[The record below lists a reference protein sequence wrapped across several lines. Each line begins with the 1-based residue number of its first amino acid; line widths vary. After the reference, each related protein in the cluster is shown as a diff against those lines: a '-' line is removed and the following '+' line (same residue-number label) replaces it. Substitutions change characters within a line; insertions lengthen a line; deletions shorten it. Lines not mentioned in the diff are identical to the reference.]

1 MKITIKTP
9 DSYILSVIYNK
20 VPQSLKVV
28 VFAHGMTV
36 NKDDEG
42 IFVRSEKLLN
52 DAGISTLR
60 FDFRAHGDSTGSSK
74 EDFTIT
80 GELTDLEAIVN
91 FAQQEGFEWIGL
103 AGASFGGSIAALYS
117 GDDRGSIHALLL
129 ANPVLDYAKCFLTPT
144 TPWAKKYFE
153 NALQVIKK
161 DGFVKIGSRQFKAG
175 QRLFDEMQQ
184 YFPFKVLDNYKQ
196 PLLIVHG
203 TADSKVSHQDARDVY
218 ESLHNEYKHFESI
231 GGSEHGFH
239 DEPFESQVTD
249 LITAFFKEKSR
260 SFFTK
265 KIRDNCIA
273 SADDFVKSAT
283 KLRSAKVPHVQYHL
297 AALALEEIGKAEL
310 TLMQHAVDDH
320 SATNFVSS
328 SMDDHIRKLFWAFWG
343 PGFGKKLMTQKQLDD
358 YKGLA
363 QSVHQTRLKSL
374 YADAISTKLAKDNV
388 TQEQADQLLSLAKSR
403 LKMEE
408 HREYEFDKEDPDKD
422 VLKWFLDA
430 TKDKEKRVLI
440 FGGKS
445 HLKLVELQGDS
456 RAWIKWLKKQF
467 DENDDEIRAIIN
479 EELNRKMPSGKD
491 AQKPKFKIKVKI
503 ISDSHTIKTKVL
515 NEWNKHVDFIQ
526 LGTDDK
532 HTLYCTF
539 THSKLMPTQGLWEY
553 GWGIARTFVIAL
565 NIATKGFFWW
575 NTPKD
580 IDKYYEEIWD
590 LERNIRLEVKQSPA
604 LAINWKK
611 EGFVLSARDLT
622 KTSMVFAWV
631 SDSRETPMEE
641 AVGHYAL
648 ALAITAKNDIHL
660 RMESSAFREFFLA
673 LKAAFRISG
682 DWDGKQPL
690 IDSVKTIFN
699 EYGEFK
705 SLDELISLGEEVE
718 ASTDGKTKAPIT
730 LTEVFG
736 MKITVDLYFEI
747 LAAKQTSELRKRK
760 KKRAEA

>member
-9 DSYILSVIYNK
+9 DGYTLSAIYNK
-20 VPQSLKVV
+20 VPQSFKIV

-52 DAGISTLR
+52 DAGISTIR
-60 FDFRAHGDSTGSSK
+60 FDFRAHGESTGNSQN
-74 EDFTIT
+74 DFTIT
-80 GELTDLEAIVN
+80 GELTDLETIVN
-91 FAQQEGFEWIGL
+91 CVRQDGFEWIGL

-117 GDDRGSIHALLL
+117 GSHNEGIQALAL
-129 ANPVLDYAKCFLTPT
+129 ANPVLDYKKCFLEPT
-144 TPWAKKYFE
+144 TPWARKHFE
-153 NALQVIKK
+153 GVLEVIKK

-175 QRLFDEMQQ
+175 ERLFDEMQH
-184 YFPFKVLDNYKQ
+184 YYPFKVLDSYKQ
-196 PLLIVHG
+196 PLLITHG
-203 TADSKVSHQDARDVY
+203 TVDNKVSYQDVKDVA
-218 ESLHNEYKHFESI
+218 ESLSSEYIQFETI
-231 GGSEHGFH
+231 EGSEHGFH
-239 DEPFESQVTD
+239 DEPFETQVAD
-249 LITAFFKEKSR
+249 LITTFFKEKSR

-265 KIRDNCIA
+265 RIRDNCIA
-273 SADDFVKSAT
+273 SAADFVKSAN
-283 KLRSAKVPHVQYHL
+283 KLRTANVPHVQYHL

-310 TLMQHAVDDH
+310 TLMQHTVDDQ

-343 PGFGKKLMTQKQLDD
+343 PGFGKKLMTKKQLDD

-363 QSVHQTRLKSL
+363 QNVHQTRLKSL

-388 TQEQADQLLSLAKSR
+388 TQEQADQLLSLANSR

-408 HREYEFDKEDPDKD
+408 HRGYEFDKEDPDKD
-422 VLKWFLDA
+422 ELRWFLDA

-445 HLKLVELQGDS
+445 HLKLVELKGDS

-467 DENDDEIRAIIN
+467 DDNDDAIRSIIN
-479 EELNRKMPSGKD
+479 EELNRKQPTGKE
-491 AQKPKFKIKVKI
+491 ASKPKFKIKVKI

-515 NEWNKHVDFIQ
+515 NEWNKNIDFIQ

-539 THSKLMPTQGLWEY
+539 THSKIMPTQGLWEY
-553 GWGIARTFVIAL
+553 GWGIARAFVIAL

-590 LERNIRLEVKQSPA
+590 LERNMKLDVKQSPA

-631 SDSRETPMEE
+631 SDSRETPMEK

-648 ALAITAKNDIHL
+648 GLALTAKNDIHL
-660 RMESSAFREFFLA
+660 RMEASAFREYFLA
-673 LKAAFRISG
+673 LKGAFRISG

-690 IDSVKTIFN
+690 IDSVKAIFN

-705 SLDELISLGEEVE
+705 SLHELIALGEEVE
-718 ASTDGKTKAPIT
+718 ASTDGKTKTPIT

-736 MKITVDLYFEI
+736 MKISADLYFEI
-747 LAAKQTSELRKRK
+747 LAAKKAGDLRARK
-760 KKRAEA
+760 KK